1 MVKEIIYLFIV
12 PLHFSQL
19 IQIFSHYIVIVSQMQ
34 NVSGK
39 IISGKLE
46 NPLYPERS
54 APAMQRKTFSP
65 AACQTRQQALCFTF
79 WAIFHP
85 PLVKERLSPAIEL
98 NVCK

>member
-46 NPLYPERS
+46 NPYPERS
-54 APAMQRKTFSP
+54 TPMQRITFAPATF
-65 AACQTRQQALCFTF
+65 CTRQQTSIVHFLGY
-79 WAIFHP
+79 
-85 PLVKERLSPAIEL
+85 VSPSAGQKSASIL
-98 NVCK
+98 